1 MLEGS
6 RAFDIAWGTTTAV
19 VCFTLG
25 AVVIWSWVVLRRTN
39 GRSIFGRALD
49 PGRGLQLAWGIFA
62 MGMSGTNVGCRYID
76 HRYLSG
82 VHEGFF
88 ALTLLVVVVLAPP
101 AVRIVRAVLANRR
114 SFGAKGLE
122 TVNGL

>member
-6 RAFDIAWGTTTAV
+6 RAFDIAWGTVTALT
-19 VCFTLG
+19 CFGLGLATLF
-25 AVVIWSWVVLRRTN
+25 VWLRSRRT
-39 GRSIFGRALD
+39 GAASLFGAATD

-62 MGMSGTNVGCRYID
+62 MGMGGTNLGCRYID

-88 ALTLLVVVVLAPP
+88 ALTLVVV
-101 AVRIVRAVLANRR
+101 AVLLPALARR
-114 SFGAKGLE
+114 AARSRAGSQSRTTDMRVA
-122 TVNGL
+122 

>member
-6 RAFDIAWGTTTAV
+6 RAFDIAWGSITGLI
-19 VCFTLG
+19 CFSLG
-25 AVVIWSWVVLRRTN
+25 LAALYLWVRARRT
-39 GRSIFGRALD
+39 GAASIFGAASD

-62 MGMSGTNVGCRYID
+62 MGMGGTNVGCRYID

-88 ALTLLVVVVLAPP
+88 ALTLLVVAVLVP
-101 AVRIVRAVLANRR
+101 ALAARAARTVRADSRR
-114 SFGAKGLE
+114 AHPA
-122 TVNGL
+122 

>member
-6 RAFDIAWGTTTAV
+6 RAFDIAWGTVTALI
-19 VCFTLG
+19 CFGLGLATLV
-25 AVVIWSWVVLRRTN
+25 AWLRSRRT
-39 GRSIFGRALD
+39 GTASLFGAAD

-62 MGMSGTNVGCRYID
+62 MGMGGTNLGCRYID

-88 ALTLLVVVVLAPP
+88 ALTLVVV
-101 AVRIVRAVLANRR
+101 AVLGPALALRAARAR
-114 SFGAKGLE
+114 SVRSRAGEMRVA
-122 TVNGL
+122 